1 MSRPAAVAPLVQPFV
16 DTDELT
22 NYEFGWKTRFADN
35 TIQFN
40 GSAFWVTIDGLQTS
54 VFDPVTLGTNLF
66 VGSNAANARV
76 RGIEADVV
84 WAPAEI
90 EGLTVNG
97 AISLLDAE
105 VTKVLLGADGGNP
118 SITIAQPGSDLAY
131 APSFQG
137 NVRARYEWPEKANGM
152 APYMQANASVSSSS
166 FSDLTL
172 INRAKQDG
180 YFLIGSA
187 VGFKKD
193 NWGLE
198 AYVDNLTDERAEI
211 TNGFVY
217 NRERISINRPRTW
230 GMRFSLKF
238 DE

>member
-1 MSRPAAVAPLVQPFV
+1 
-16 DTDELT
+16 
-22 NYEFGWKTRFADN
+22 
-35 TIQFN
+35 
-40 GSAFWVTIDGLQTS
+40 
-54 VFDPVTLGTNLF
+54 
-66 VGSNAANARV
+66 
-76 RGIEADVV
+76 
-84 WAPAEI
+84 
-90 EGLTVNG
+90 
-97 AISLLDAE
+97 
-105 VTKVLLGADGGNP
+105 
-118 SITIAQPGSDLAY
+118 
-131 APSFQG
+131 
-137 NVRARYEWPEKANGM
+137 
-152 APYMQANASVSSSS
+152 MQANASVSTSS

-180 YFLIGSA
+180 YFLLGSA

-217 NRERISINRPRTW
+217 NRERISTNRPRTW